1 MQGLLVTA
9 KRGREQIES
18 RYGPLGS
25 GQQSLTISGAE
36 YTLTKLMF
44 QMGLGF
50 DDTRPI
56 DASTLPVGHYV
67 IRYYD
72 AQDHRVVAQEFDSNF
87 RLLCETRAHS
97 AEWLGEEAYFSL
109 FSGH

>member
-1 MQGLLVTA
+1 VTA
-9 KRGREQIES
+9 ARGRERIEGH
-18 RYGPLGS
+18 YGPLGS
-25 GQQSLTISGAE
+25 GQQSLTVNGVEHS
-36 YTLTKLMF
+36 LSQLLS
-44 QMGLGF
+44 QMGLDF

-72 AQDHRVVAQEFDSNF
+72 AQDQRVVAQEFDSNF
-87 RLLCETRAHS
+87 RLLCETRAHT